1 MIQFKNKKKIQKG
14 GENKMKEQL
23 NNLNLSIRKEEGQ
36 MKKITGILIAGLF
49 VLGLTSGVMAQSD
62 NHNVEVTIDDIA
74 LIDAS
79 AGPITLTLTTAT
91 AGQDLGTDQD
101 VSGTLSFSHN
111 QATQQIITAVATEVD
126 VNATQDVTL
135 QLTLQNGDG
144 QVNLITSG
152 AIQGAKTLRDN
163 IARGAYDVQT
173 LTYDASATL
182 SGSVP
187 YTNIWQITFTMQD
200 T

>member
-1 MIQFKNKKKIQKG
+1 
-14 GENKMKEQL
+14 
-23 NNLNLSIRKEEGQ
+23 
-36 MKKITGILIAGLF
+36 MKKMTGILVASLLVI
-49 VLGLTSGVMAQSD
+49 GLTSGVMAQVSD
-62 NHNVEVTIDDIA
+62 NHNVQVTIDDIA

-79 AGPITLTLTTAT
+79 AGPVVLTLTTAT

-101 VSGTLSFSHN
+101 ALSTLSFSHN
-111 QATQQIITAVATEVD
+111 QSTNQIITAVASEFD
-126 VNATQDVTL
+126 VTANQDVTL

-144 QVNLITSG
+144 QVNLITNG
-152 AIQGAKTLRDN
+152 TIQAAQTLRDN
-163 IARGAYDVQT
+163 IARGAYNAQT

-182 SGSVP
+182 SGSEP

>member
-1 MIQFKNKKKIQKG
+1 
-14 GENKMKEQL
+14 
-23 NNLNLSIRKEEGQ
+23 
-36 MKKITGILIAGLF
+36 MKKMTGIFVVSLL
-49 VLGLTSGVMAQSD
+49 VLGLTSGIVAQVSD
-62 NHNVEVTIDDIA
+62 NHNVQVVIDDIA

-101 VSGTLSFSHN
+101 ASGTLSFSHN
-111 QATQQIITAVATEVD
+111 QSTQQIITAVASEVD
-126 VNATQDVTL
+126 VTANQDVTL

-152 AIQGAKTLRDN
+152 TIQAAQTLRDN
-163 IARGAYDVQT
+163 IARGAYDAQT
-173 LTYDASATL
+173 LTYDASASL
-182 SGSVP
+182 SGSDP

>member
-1 MIQFKNKKKIQKG
+1 
-14 GENKMKEQL
+14 
-23 NNLNLSIRKEEGQ
+23 

-49 VLGLTSGVMAQSD
+49 VLGLTGAVMAQNN

-79 AGPITLTLTTAT
+79 VGPITLTLTTAT
-91 AGQDLGTDQD
+91 AGENLGADQD
-101 VSGTLSFSHN
+101 ASGTLSFSHN
-111 QATQQIITAVATEVD
+111 QATQQVITAVATEVD